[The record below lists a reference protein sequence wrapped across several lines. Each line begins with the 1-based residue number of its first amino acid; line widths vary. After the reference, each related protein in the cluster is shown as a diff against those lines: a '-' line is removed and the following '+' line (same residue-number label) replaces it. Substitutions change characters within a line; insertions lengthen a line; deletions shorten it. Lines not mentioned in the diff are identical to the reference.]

1 MSWSPAGYVA
11 LGFLSGSIPWSWIIG
26 RLMGTDIRKTGSGNA
41 GATNLSRACGRPAGI
56 AGLLLDA
63 AKGALPVHLAGSQ
76 LLWTVPDPVL
86 AASLT
91 AVAAVLGHV
100 FSPWLGFRG
109 GKGVATMLGAMLVL
123 APATVGIS
131 AGVFLLVFILWRFVS
146 LASICGAVT
155 MIPVVFLIRT
165 GEPSVQ
171 AVIILLALVVVI
183 RHASNIRRLLRGEE
197 KRFWGKGAG
206 DDR

>member
-1 MSWSPAGYVA
+1 MPWSLAGYAV
-11 LGFLSGSIPWSWIIG
+11 LGFLSGSIPWSWVIG
-26 RLMGTDIRKTGSGNA
+26 RLLGTDIRKTGSGNA

-63 AKGALPVHLAGSQ
+63 AKGALPVYLAGSGMI
-76 LLWTVPDPVL
+76 WTVPNPVL
-86 AASLT
+86 AASMT

-131 AGVFLLVFILWRFVS
+131 AGVFLLVFILWRYVS

-155 MIPVVFLIRT
+155 MVPAVFLIRT

-171 AVIILLALVVVI
+171 SVVILLALVVVI
-183 RHASNIRRLLRGEE
+183 RHASNIRRLLHGEE

>member
-1 MSWSPAGYVA
+1 M
-11 LGFLSGSIPWSWIIG
+11 LGFLSGSIPWSWVIG
-26 RLMGTDIRKTGSGNA
+26 RLLGTDIRKTGSGNA

-63 AKGALPVHLAGSQ
+63 AKGALPVYLAGSGMI
-76 LLWTVPDPVL
+76 WTVPNPVL
-86 AASLT
+86 AASMT

-131 AGVFLLVFILWRFVS
+131 AGVFLLVFILWRYVS

-155 MIPVVFLIRT
+155 MVPAVFLIRT

-171 AVIILLALVVVI
+171 SVVILLALVVVI
-183 RHASNIRRLLRGEE
+183 RHASNIRRLLHGEE